1 MRMVP
6 KDAKIAGFL
15 ARPNRFVVRCD
26 LDGKTINAYLPNPGR
41 LWELLLPGC
50 RLYLAENRGGV
61 KLPYTV
67 VAMEKE
73 GVPILLHT
81 HLANDVAQALLERH
95 LVPGLEDARILRR
108 EATFGDSR
116 FDFLL
121 EKDGREMVLEVKNCT
136 LFGHS
141 LAMFPDA
148 VTKRGSR
155 HLEGLLR
162 LAGSGIPSGVLFLV
176 EWPHARYFMP
186 EHHTDL
192 VFSRTFLRCRGR
204 IFIEALAPV
213 WNADLS
219 LGDVV
224 NRLVIPW
231 DTIEKKSHDRGC
243 YILVLKLDEDTR
255 IATGGLGDVLYRR
268 GYYLYA
274 GSARV
279 ALSKRME
286 RHCRKRKKLFWHV
299 DYLRERASLH
309 KVLAIRTESD
319 IECALAA
326 GLKKVSRWSVPGFG
340 CSDCS
345 CKSHLFGMETDP
357 MDSPDFLDLLYDY
370 RIGSIEREIDLENN

>member
-6 KDAKIAGFL
+6 EDVRVARFL
-15 ARPNRFVVRCD
+15 ARPNRFVLRCD
-26 LDGKTINAYLPNPGR
+26 LDGTVIDAYLPNPGR

-50 RLYLAENRGGV
+50 RLYLAKNRGGV

-81 HLANDVAQALLERH
+81 HLANDAAETLIRRG

-136 LFGHS
+136 LFGRT

-155 HLEGLLR
+155 HLEGLMR
-162 LAGSGIPSGVLFLV
+162 LASSGVSAGVLFLV
-176 EWPHARYFMP
+176 QWPHARYFMP

-192 VFSRTFLRCRGR
+192 LFSQTFLKLRDR
-204 IFIEALAPV
+204 ILVEALALA

-219 LGDVV
+219 LGDAVR
-224 NRLVIPW
+224 RLVIPW
-231 DTIEKKSHDRGC
+231 ETIARECHDGGC
-243 YILVLKLDEDTR
+243 YILILKLDEDTR
-255 IATGGLGDVLYRR
+255 ITTGSLGDMDFRK

-274 GSARV
+274 GSAKRG
-279 ALSKRME
+279 LTKRME
-286 RHCRKRKKLFWHV
+286 RHARVRKRLFWHI
-299 DYLRERASLH
+299 DYLREKACFH
-309 KVLAIRTESD
+309 KVLAIRTEKD
-319 IECALAA
+319 IECVLAA
-326 GLKKVSRWSVPGFG
+326 GLKRISRWSVPGFG

-345 CKSHLFGMETDP
+345 CASHLFGMDRNP
-357 MDSPDFLDLLYDY
+357 MHSPDFIGLVYDH
-370 RIGSIEREIDLENN
+370 RIGSIERELESEND

>member
-1 MRMVP
+1 MIP
-6 KDAKIAGFL
+6 EDARIARFL
-15 ARPNRFVVRCD
+15 ARPNRFVLRCD
-26 LDGKTINAYLPNPGR
+26 LNGEVIDAYLPNPGR

-50 RLYLAENRGGV
+50 KLYLAKNRTGV

-81 HLANDVAQALLERH
+81 HLANDAAEILLRRS
-95 LVPGLEDARILRR
+95 LVPGLEDVRILRR

-121 EKDGREMVLEVKNCT
+121 EKDSREMVLEVKNCT
-136 LFGHS
+136 LFGRT

-155 HLEGLLR
+155 HLEGLMR
-162 LAGSGIPSGVLFLV
+162 LAASGVPAGVLFLV

-192 VFSRTFLRCRGR
+192 LFSQTFLKCRDR
-204 IFIEALAPV
+204 ILVEALALT

-219 LGDVV
+219 LDGAVR
-224 NRLVIPW
+224 RLVIPW
-231 DTIEKKSHDRGC
+231 DRIERECCDRGC
-243 YILVLKLDEDTR
+243 YILVLKLDEDTM
-255 IATGGLGDVLYRR
+255 IAVGGLGDILFRK

-274 GSARV
+274 GSAKRG
-279 ALSKRME
+279 LTKRME
-286 RHCRKRKKLFWHV
+286 RHARTRKKRFWHI
-299 DYLRERASLH
+299 DYLREKASFHRA
-309 KVLAIRTESD
+309 LAVRTERD
-319 IECALAA
+319 IECVIAA
-326 GLKKVSRWSVPGFG
+326 GLKRISRWYVPGFG

-345 CKSHLFGMETDP
+345 CASHLFGMDTDP
-357 MDSPDFLDLLYDY
+357 MDSPDFISLVYDH
-370 RIGSIEREIDLENN
+370 RIGSIEKELEGEHD